1 MNLTKSVRA
10 LATDINAAPNYD
22 ANDDVSEKN
31 RGVQCVLF
39 IFIKVILTLT
49 YISSR

>member
-22 ANDDVSEKN
+22 SNDEVSEKN
-31 RGVQCVLF
+31 RGVQCVHIHNMPLP
-39 IFIKVILTLT
+39 
-49 YISSR
+49 